1 MTTNISIMPPPTQ
14 KTDALAI
21 WSLILGILSYVC
33 LGPLAAIP
41 AIICGHIARSKIKSS
56 AESLGGSGMALAG
69 LILGYV
75 GLMIFVL
82 AIIVGIVAGTVMP
95 SLTRARAKAQT
106 MSCINNLKQIE
117 IAKSMWMIEHDDQTE
132 ATPPVTEL
140 DPYIQNGFQSLQCPQ
155 DGTYTVN
162 PCSTPPECSIPE
174 HSLTLEDSA
183 ATPDAR

>member
-1 MTTNISIMPPPTQ
+1 MTTNISIVPPPTQ

-21 WSLILGILSYVC
+21 WSLVLGILSYVC

-75 GLMIFVL
+75 DMVIFVL
-82 AIIVGIVAGTVMP
+82 AIGGIVTGLAMP
-95 SLTRARAKAQT
+95 PLARARANAQT
-106 MSCINNLKQIE
+106 MICINNLKQIE

-132 ATPPVTEL
+132 ATPPVSEL
-140 DPYIQNGFQSLQCPQ
+140 DIPNGFQSLQCPQ

-162 PCSTPPECSIPE
+162 PCGTPPECSIPE
-174 HSLTLEDSA
+174 HILTTELKVPTE
-183 ATPDAR
+183 TPDSQ